1 MSLAGNDKAIRR
13 EKMMA
18 LALKA
23 QINHFAHLEIKLRE
37 EIPDL
42 RVEMDKRFETLTM
55 QIDHFIS

>member
-23 QINHFAHLEIKLRE
+23 QTNHFAHLEIKLRE
-37 EIPDL
+37 EIQDL
-42 RVEMDKRFETLTM
+42 RVEMDKRFENLTM
-55 QIDHFIS
+55 RIDHFMV